1 MKKHIPFIINGRVT
15 DCSKKSESEQ
25 KSIFFRENSL
35 NVDVLTDHISDEI
48 TSYKN
53 SLELTI
59 NNIVNF
65 LYTVGQRWKNEEYTR
80 RRRSLSRRSTMKKRP
95 ILYPD
100 KLRSCYHAP
109 LCKAHSSWIW
119 VSVL

>member
-1 MKKHIPFIINGRVT
+1 MKKHMPFIINGRVT
-15 DCSKKSESEQ
+15 DCSKKSESETETETEQ

-35 NVDVLTDHISDEI
+35 NLDVLTDHISDEI

-53 SLELTI
+53 SLDLTI

-80 RRRSLSRRSTMKKRP
+80 RRRSFSRRSTMKKTAYTIPRQTE
-95 ILYPD
+95 
-100 KLRSCYHAP
+100 
-109 LCKAHSSWIW
+109 
-119 VSVL
+119 VVLPRTSL

>member
-15 DCSKKSESEQ
+15 DCSKKIRIRIRT
-25 KSIFFRENSL
+25 KKHFFRENSL

-53 SLELTI
+53 SLELTL

-80 RRRSLSRRSTMKKRP
+80 RRRSFSRRSTMKKTAYTIPRQTE
-95 ILYPD
+95 
-100 KLRSCYHAP
+100 
-109 LCKAHSSWIW
+109 
-119 VSVL
+119 VVLPRTSL

>member
-1 MKKHIPFIINGRVT
+1 MKKHMPFIINGRVT
-15 DCSKKSESEQ
+15 DCSKKSESESEQ

-35 NVDVLTDHISDEI
+35 NLDVLTDHISDEI

-53 SLELTI
+53 SLDLTI

-80 RRRSLSRRSTMKKRP
+80 RRRSFSRRSTIKKTAYTIPRQT
-95 ILYPD
+95 
-100 KLRSCYHAP
+100 K
-109 LCKAHSSWIW
+109 
-119 VSVL
+119 VVLPRTSL

>member
-80 RRRSLSRRSTMKKRP
+80 RRRSFSRRRA
-95 ILYPD
+95 L
-100 KLRSCYHAP
+100 LRNSFSKP
-109 LCKAHSSWIW
+109 SSPT
-119 VSVL
+119 